1 MRREQIVHQEPKYC
15 QCEENVTE
23 SVVLTGQ
30 NECGEKTVINIV
42 ASCEDVTENGKILP
56 FRLKTANFFVLL
68 LFLTWINTLDDSE
81 SGSASTVGVVGVV
94 SVLFVVLILSALLL
108 IQRKWLENF
117 ETEELIGRPR

>member
-1 MRREQIVHQEPKYC
+1 MRREQIVHLEPKYC

-56 FRLKTANFFVLL
+56 FRLQTANFCVLL
-68 LFLTWINTLDDSE
+68 LFFNMDLYS
-81 SGSASTVGVVGVV
+81 
-94 SVLFVVLILSALLL
+94 
-108 IQRKWLENF
+108 R
-117 ETEELIGRPR
+117 